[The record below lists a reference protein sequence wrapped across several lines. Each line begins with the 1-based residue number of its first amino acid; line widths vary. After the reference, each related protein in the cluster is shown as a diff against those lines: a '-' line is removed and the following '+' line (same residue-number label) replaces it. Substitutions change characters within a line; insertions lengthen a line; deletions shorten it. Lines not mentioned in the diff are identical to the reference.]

1 MGNSNSKQSELEES
15 TVADNDKV
23 IEVEEEEE
31 EDFND
36 PIARIMFLLKKDSPD
51 VDEIKA
57 LINNDDGETKIDLN
71 TPDLPPVIP
80 EDANMKDPHIIKLM
94 DRIAK
99 RTYLG
104 DYPMH
109 LLVGRSPK
117 FNTPELVSLVKLFF
131 LKDHLMNC
139 RNKLGSTPLHRACA
153 AGNADMVKELLAWG
167 AQVDAVNDMQLSCLH
182 MACYAGHADV
192 VRVLLDNGAS
202 KHIHFKCLYGIAPAD
217 YVLKDDILQMLKDA
231 KRANN
236 PRTAEAEKKNEVAN
250 KIAAAPV
257 IEEGEDKE

>member
-1 MGNSNSKQSELEES
+1 MGNKGSKEAEFEDI
-15 TVADNDKV
+15 VAVEDNAINV
-23 IEVEEEEE
+23 AEEEEE

-57 LINNDDGETKIDLN
+57 LINNDDPETKIDLN
-71 TPDLPPVIP
+71 TPDLPPAIP
-80 EDANMKDPHIIKLM
+80 EDADMKDPHIIKM
-94 DRIAK
+94 MERINK

-109 LLVGRSPK
+109 LLVGRSSK
-117 FNTPELVSLVKLFF
+117 FNTPELVGLVKLFF
-131 LKDHLMNC
+131 LKDHQMNC

-182 MACYAGHADV
+182 MACYAGHAEV
-192 VRVLLDNGAS
+192 VRILLDNGAS
-202 KHIHFKCLYGIAPAD
+202 KHIHYKCVYGIAPAD
-217 YVLKDDILQMLKDA
+217 YVLKDDILQMLKEA

-236 PRTAEAEKKNEVAN
+236 PRTVEAEKKTVVAD
-250 KIAAAPV
+250 KIASASIVP
-257 IEEGEDKE
+257 EENE